1 MYRLYIFL
9 FLWTFLFCA
18 CSSGDQTD
26 TLFLKAESI
35 LEDSPDSALLL
46 LNTIPTSQKLSRQES
61 AQYALLLARATD
73 KCEKSLLP
81 CDSVLNIALNYYDDD
96 EKERAVALLY
106 KGRMEQEINSTKE
119 AIAHLQEGLM
129 ILKEFPKEIE
139 TKRHILSSLGNL
151 YFDAKHYEEAIR
163 IYRELYKY
171 CITDKDK
178 SIALNN
184 ISSYYCMTNKKDSA
198 LAIQQKALEYAIASK
213 DTSMIIHAEFT
224 SSIIYD
230 DTDELDSAIYHAR
243 NSIKWLSEEK
253 TPSLYYGNL
262 GTLLLEKG
270 ENIDSATY
278 YLNKHIKDNTNL
290 EEKATTLFS
299 LYEVEKERGNYK
311 AAITYLEQ
319 HTDILDS
326 LYFAEQSTEVQ
337 RLINRFNIKTHIREE
352 KIKEQRR
359 LYLIIG
365 CFVFCCLL
373 IMLIYQSHINKRKRI
388 QLIYQQAL
396 EQTKY
401 KISSMQ
407 TIIEDNQSIISLLRD
422 EYHNLEQEQKKKIK
436 EIKEIEYIIE
446 NNQSEINLLREEH
459 NILKQDQKKK
469 IKEIQERELII
480 DKLKQ
485 EKIELRNWLF
495 AQSDIYKRIMIL
507 SNQEVSDKKELKVL
521 TNPELKK
528 LKKTIFEIYTDY
540 ISNLQNV
547 YPKLTEEDIL
557 YLCLNE
563 AKFKT
568 QTIALC
574 FGFNN
579 THPINQRKLRIKERM
594 KKN

>member
-1 MYRLYIFL
+1 MYRIYILL

-18 CSSGDQTD
+18 CSSGNQTHA
-26 TLFLKAESI
+26 LFLQTESL
-35 LEDSPDSALLL
+35 LEESPDSALLL
-46 LNTIPTSQKLSRQES
+46 LSALPKSQKLSRKES

-73 KCEKSLLP
+73 KCEKPLFP
-81 CDSVLNIALNYYDDD
+81 CDSLLNIALNYYDDD

-106 KGRMEQEINSTKE
+106 KGRLEQEINSTKE
-119 AIAHLQEGLM
+119 AIEHLHEGLM

-151 YFDAKHYEEAIR
+151 YFDAKHYEEAIKT
-163 IYRELYKY
+163 YRELYK
-171 CITDKDK
+171 CCMTDKDK

-184 ISSYYCMTNKKDSA
+184 ISSYYCVTNKIDSA
-198 LAIQQKALEYAIASK
+198 LAIQRKALEYAVASG

-270 ENIDSATY
+270 ENIDSAAY
-278 YLNKHIKDNTNL
+278 YLNKHINDNTNL
-290 EEKATTLFS
+290 AEKATTLFS
-299 LYEVEKERGNYK
+299 LHEIEKERGNYK
-311 AAITYLEQ
+311 AATTYLEQ

-326 LYFAEQSTEVQ
+326 LYFAEQSTEIQ
-337 RLINRFNIKTHIREE
+337 QLINKYNIKTQVREE
-352 KIKEQRR
+352 QIKEQRR
-359 LYLIIG
+359 LYFIIG
-365 CFVFCCLL
+365 SFIACCLFIVL
-373 IMLIYQSHINKRKRI
+373 FYQCRIHKRKRI
-388 QLIYQQAL
+388 QHMYQQDL

-407 TIIEDNQSIISLLRD
+407 TIIEDNQSIIALLR
-422 EYHNLEQEQKKKIK
+422 K
-436 EIKEIEYIIE
+436 EHD
-446 NNQSEINLLREEH
+446 N
-459 NILKQDQKKK
+459 LKQDQK
-469 IKEIQERELII
+469 IKTNEIKSREDIIER
-480 DKLKQ
+480 LKQ
-485 EKIELRNWLF
+485 EKHELRNWLF
-495 AQSDIYKRIMIL
+495 SQSDIYKKINTL
-507 SNQEVSDKKELKVL
+507 SNQEVSDKKDMKVL
-521 TNPELKK
+521 TNTEMKK
-528 LKKTIFEIYTDY
+528 LQKTIFEIYTDY
-540 ISNLQNV
+540 ISALQGK

-563 AKFKT
+563 AKFKP

-594 KKN
+594 KDEEK

>member
-1 MYRLYIFL
+1 MYRIYILL

-26 TLFLKAESI
+26 ILFLKAESL
-35 LEDSPDSALLL
+35 LEESPDSALHLL
-46 LNTIPTSQKLSRQES
+46 SALPKSQKLSRKES

-198 LAIQQKALEYAIASK
+198 LAIQQKALEYAIASG
-213 DTSMIIHAEFT
+213 DTSMITLSEFNK
-224 SSIIYD
+224 SLLCYEF
-230 DTDELDSAIYHAR
+230 DEIDAALNHAR
-243 NSIKWLSEEK
+243 NAINYFPKVKVPGS
-253 TPSLYYGNL
+253 YYGNL
-262 GTLLLEKG
+262 GTILLEKG
-270 ENIDSATY
+270 ENVDSAIY
-278 YLNKHIKDNTNL
+278 YLNKHIKDTIDIKG
-290 EEKATTLFS
+290 KAATLLS
-299 LYEVEKERGNYK
+299 LYDIEKERGNYK
-311 AAITYLEQ
+311 AATEYLEE

-326 LYFAEQSTEVQ
+326 LYNSTQSTEILQ
-337 RLINRFNIKTHIREE
+337 LINKYNIKTQVREE
-352 KIKEQRR
+352 QIKEQRR
-359 LYLIIG
+359 LYFIIGSFIFSFLIIVL
-365 CFVFCCLL
+365 F
-373 IMLIYQSHINKRKRI
+373 YQYHLNKRKRM
-388 QLIYQQAL
+388 QFMYQQAL
-396 EQTKY
+396 EQTRY
-401 KISSMQ
+401 KISSLQ
-407 TIIEDNQSIISLLRD
+407 TN
-422 EYHNLEQEQKKKIK
+422 
-436 EIKEIEYIIE
+436 IE
-446 NNQSEINLLREEH
+446 NNQSIINLLREEH
-459 NILKQDQKKK
+459 NNLKQDQKNKA
-469 IKEIQERELII
+469 IEIHEREIII

-485 EKIELRNWLF
+485 EKHELRNWLF
-495 AQSDIYKRIMIL
+495 SQSEIYKKIIIL
-507 SNQEVSDKKELKVL
+507 SKQEISDKKDMKVL
-521 TNPELKK
+521 TNTELKK
-528 LKKTIFEIYTDY
+528 LQKTVFGIYTEY
-540 ISNLQNV
+540 IATLQNE

-563 AKFKT
+563 AKFNP

-594 KKN
+594 KSSKM

>member
-1 MYRLYIFL
+1 MYRIYILL

-18 CSSGDQTD
+18 CSSGDQTH
-26 TLFLKAESI
+26 TLFLQAESL
-35 LEDSPDSALLL
+35 LEESPDSALLL
-46 LNTIPTSQKLSRQES
+46 LNTIPTSQKLSRKES

-73 KCEKSLLP
+73 KCEKPLFL
-81 CDSVLNIALNYYDDD
+81 CDSLLNIALNYYDDD

-106 KGRMEQEINSTKE
+106 KGRLEQEINSTKE
-119 AIAHLQEGLM
+119 AIEHLHEGLM

-151 YFDAKHYEEAIR
+151 YFDAKHYEEAIKT
-163 IYRELYKY
+163 YRELYK
-171 CITDKDK
+171 CCMTDKDK

-184 ISSYYCMTNKKDSA
+184 ISSYYCVTNKIDSA
-198 LAIQQKALEYAIASK
+198 LAIQRKALEYAVASG

-270 ENIDSATY
+270 ENIDSAAY
-278 YLNKHIKDNTNL
+278 YLNKHINDNTNL
-290 EEKATTLFS
+290 AEKATTLFS
-299 LYEVEKERGNYK
+299 LHEIEKERGNYK
-311 AAITYLEQ
+311 AATTYLEQ

-326 LYFAEQSTEVQ
+326 LYFAEQSTEIQ
-337 RLINRFNIKTHIREE
+337 QLINKYNIKTQVRDEQ
-352 KIKEQRR
+352 IKEQRR
-359 LYLIIG
+359 LYFIIG
-365 CFVFCCLL
+365 SFIACCLFIVL
-373 IMLIYQSHINKRKRI
+373 FYQCRIHKRKRI
-388 QLIYQQAL
+388 QHMYQQDL

-407 TIIEDNQSIISLLRD
+407 TIIEDNQSIIALLR
-422 EYHNLEQEQKKKIK
+422 K
-436 EIKEIEYIIE
+436 EHD
-446 NNQSEINLLREEH
+446 N
-459 NILKQDQKKK
+459 LKQDQK
-469 IKEIQERELII
+469 IKTNEIKSREDIIER
-480 DKLKQ
+480 LKQ
-485 EKIELRNWLF
+485 EKHELRNWLF
-495 AQSDIYKRIMIL
+495 SQSDIYKKINTL
-507 SNQEVSDKKELKVL
+507 SNQEVSDKKDMKVL
-521 TNPELKK
+521 TNTEMKK
-528 LKKTIFEIYTDY
+528 LQKTIFEIYTDY
-540 ISNLQNV
+540 ISALQGK

-563 AKFKT
+563 AKFKP

-594 KKN
+594 KDEEK

>member
-1 MYRLYIFL
+1 MYRIYIL
-9 FLWTFLFCA
+9 LLLWTFLFCA
-18 CSSGDQTD
+18 CSSGDQTH
-26 TLFLKAESI
+26 TLFLQAESL
-35 LEDSPDSALLL
+35 LEESPDSALHLL
-46 LNTIPTSQKLSRQES
+46 SALPQSQKLSRKES

-73 KCEKSLLP
+73 KCEKPLFL
-81 CDSVLNIALNYYDDD
+81 CDSLLNIALNYYDGD

-106 KGRMEQEINSTKE
+106 KGRLEQEINSTKE
-119 AIAHLQEGLM
+119 AIAHLHEGLM

-151 YFDAKHYEEAIR
+151 YFDAKHYEEAIKT
-163 IYRELYKY
+163 YRELYK
-171 CITDKDK
+171 CCMTDKDK

-184 ISSYYCMTNKKDSA
+184 ISSYYCVTNKIDSA
-198 LAIQQKALEYAIASK
+198 LAIQRKALEYAIASK

-243 NSIKWLSEEK
+243 NSIKWLPEEK

-270 ENIDSATY
+270 ENIDSAAY

-337 RLINRFNIKTHIREE
+337 QLINKYNIKTHIREE
-352 KIKEQRR
+352 QIKEQRR
-359 LYLIIG
+359 LYFIIG
-365 CFVFCCLL
+365 SFIACCLFIVL
-373 IMLIYQSHINKRKRI
+373 FYQCRIHKRKRI
-388 QLIYQQAL
+388 QHMYQQDL

-407 TIIEDNQSIISLLRD
+407 TIIEDNQSIIALLQKEHD
-422 EYHNLEQEQKKKIK
+422 NL
-436 EIKEIEYIIE
+436 
-446 NNQSEINLLREEH
+446 R
-459 NILKQDQKKK
+459 QDQKNKTN
-469 IKEIQERELII
+469 EIQAREDIIER
-480 DKLKQ
+480 LKQ
-485 EKIELRNWLF
+485 EKHELRNWLF
-495 AQSDIYKRIMIL
+495 SQTDIYKRIKTL
-507 SNQEVSDKKELKVL
+507 SNQKVSDKKDMKVL
-521 TNPELKK
+521 TNTEMKK
-528 LKKTIFEIYTDY
+528 LQKTIFEIYTDY
-540 ISNLQNV
+540 ISTLQGK

-563 AKFKT
+563 AKFKP

-594 KKN
+594 KDEEK

>member
-1 MYRLYIFL
+1 MYRIYIL
-9 FLWTFLFCA
+9 LLLWTFLFCA
-18 CSSGDQTD
+18 CSSGDQTH
-26 TLFLKAESI
+26 TLFLQAESL
-35 LEDSPDSALLL
+35 LEESPDSALHLL
-46 LNTIPTSQKLSRQES
+46 SALPKSQKLSRKES

-198 LAIQQKALEYAIASK
+198 LAIQQKALEYAIASG
-213 DTSMIIHAEFT
+213 DTSMITLSEFNK
-224 SSIIYD
+224 SLLCYEF
-230 DTDELDSAIYHAR
+230 DEIDAALNHAR
-243 NSIKWLSEEK
+243 NAINYFPKVKVPGS
-253 TPSLYYGNL
+253 YYGNL
-262 GTLLLEKG
+262 GTILLEKG
-270 ENIDSATY
+270 ENVDSAIY
-278 YLNKHIKDNTNL
+278 YLNKHIKDTIDIKG
-290 EEKATTLFS
+290 KAATLLS
-299 LYEVEKERGNYK
+299 LYDIEKERGNYK
-311 AAITYLEQ
+311 AATEYLEE

-326 LYFAEQSTEVQ
+326 LYNSTQSTEILQ
-337 RLINRFNIKTHIREE
+337 LINKYNIKTQVREE
-352 KIKEQRR
+352 QIKEQRR
-359 LYLIIG
+359 LYFIIGSFIFSFLIIVL
-365 CFVFCCLL
+365 F
-373 IMLIYQSHINKRKRI
+373 YQYHLNKRKRM
-388 QLIYQQAL
+388 QFMYQQAL
-396 EQTKY
+396 EQTRY
-401 KISSMQ
+401 KISSLQ
-407 TIIEDNQSIISLLRD
+407 TN
-422 EYHNLEQEQKKKIK
+422 
-436 EIKEIEYIIE
+436 IE
-446 NNQSEINLLREEH
+446 NNQSIINLLREEH
-459 NILKQDQKKK
+459 NNLKQDQKNKA
-469 IKEIQERELII
+469 IEIHEREIII

-485 EKIELRNWLF
+485 EKHELRNWLF
-495 AQSDIYKRIMIL
+495 SQSEIYKKIIIL
-507 SNQEVSDKKELKVL
+507 SKQEISDKKDMKVL
-521 TNPELKK
+521 TNTELKK
-528 LKKTIFEIYTDY
+528 LQKTVFGIYTEY
-540 ISNLQNV
+540 IATLQNE

-563 AKFKT
+563 AKFNP

-594 KKN
+594 KSSKM

>member
-1 MYRLYIFL
+1 MYRIYILL

-26 TLFLKAESI
+26 ILFLKAESL
-35 LEDSPDSALLL
+35 LEESPDSALLL
-46 LNTIPTSQKLSRQES
+46 LNTIPTSQKLSRKES

-73 KCEKSLLP
+73 KCEKPLFL
-81 CDSVLNIALNYYDDD
+81 CDSLLNIALNYYDDD

-151 YFDAKHYEEAIR
+151 YFDAKHYEEAIKT
-163 IYRELYKY
+163 YRELYK
-171 CITDKDK
+171 CCMTDKDK

-184 ISSYYCMTNKKDSA
+184 ISSYYCVTNKIDSA
-198 LAIQQKALEYAIASK
+198 LVIQRKALEYAVASG

-243 NSIKWLSEEK
+243 NSIKWLSEGK

-270 ENIDSATY
+270 ENIDSAAY
-278 YLNKHIKDNTNL
+278 YLNKHINDNTNL
-290 EEKATTLFS
+290 AEKATTLFS
-299 LYEVEKERGNYK
+299 LYEIEKERGNYK

-326 LYFAEQSTEVQ
+326 LYFAEQSTEIQ
-337 RLINRFNIKTHIREE
+337 QLINKYNIKTQVREE
-352 KIKEQRR
+352 QIKEQRR
-359 LYLIIG
+359 LYFIIG
-365 CFVFCCLL
+365 SFIACCLFIVL
-373 IMLIYQSHINKRKRI
+373 FYQCRIHKRKRI
-388 QLIYQQAL
+388 QHMYQQDL

-407 TIIEDNQSIISLLRD
+407 TIIEDNQSIIALLR
-422 EYHNLEQEQKKKIK
+422 K
-436 EIKEIEYIIE
+436 EHD
-446 NNQSEINLLREEH
+446 N
-459 NILKQDQKKK
+459 LKQDQK
-469 IKEIQERELII
+469 IKTNEIKSREDIIER
-480 DKLKQ
+480 LKQ
-485 EKIELRNWLF
+485 EKHELRNWLF
-495 AQSDIYKRIMIL
+495 SQSDIYKKINTL
-507 SNQEVSDKKELKVL
+507 SNQEVSDKKDMKVL
-521 TNPELKK
+521 TNTEMKK
-528 LKKTIFEIYTDY
+528 LQKTIFEIYTDY
-540 ISNLQNV
+540 ISALQGK

-563 AKFKT
+563 AKFKP

-594 KKN
+594 KDEEK

>member
-1 MYRLYIFL
+1 MYRIYILL

-26 TLFLKAESI
+26 ILFLKAESL
-35 LEDSPDSALLL
+35 LEESPDSALHLL
-46 LNTIPTSQKLSRQES
+46 SALPKSQKLSRKES

-73 KCEKSLLP
+73 KYEKPLFL
-81 CDSVLNIALNYYDDD
+81 CDSLLNIALNYYDDD

-106 KGRMEQEINSTKE
+106 KGRLEQEINSTKE
-119 AIAHLQEGLM
+119 AIEHLHEGLM

-151 YFDAKHYEEAIR
+151 YFDAKHYEEAIKT
-163 IYRELYKY
+163 YRELYK
-171 CITDKDK
+171 CCMTDKDK

-184 ISSYYCMTNKKDSA
+184 ISSYYCVTNKIDSA
-198 LAIQQKALEYAIASK
+198 LAIQRKALEYAVASG

-270 ENIDSATY
+270 ENIDSAAY
-278 YLNKHIKDNTNL
+278 YLNKHINDNTNL
-290 EEKATTLFS
+290 AEKATTLFS
-299 LYEVEKERGNYK
+299 LYEIEKERGNYK
-311 AAITYLEQ
+311 AATTYLEQ

-326 LYFAEQSTEVQ
+326 LYFAEQSTEIQ
-337 RLINRFNIKTHIREE
+337 QLINKYNIKTQVREE
-352 KIKEQRR
+352 QIKEQRR
-359 LYLIIG
+359 LYFIIG
-365 CFVFCCLL
+365 SFIACCLFIVL
-373 IMLIYQSHINKRKRI
+373 FYQCRIHKRKRI
-388 QLIYQQAL
+388 QHMYQQDL

-407 TIIEDNQSIISLLRD
+407 TIIEDNQSIIALLR
-422 EYHNLEQEQKKKIK
+422 K
-436 EIKEIEYIIE
+436 EHD
-446 NNQSEINLLREEH
+446 N
-459 NILKQDQKKK
+459 LKQDQK
-469 IKEIQERELII
+469 IKTNEIKSREDIIER
-480 DKLKQ
+480 LKQ
-485 EKIELRNWLF
+485 EKHELRNWLF
-495 AQSDIYKRIMIL
+495 SQTDIYKKIKTL
-507 SNQEVSDKKELKVL
+507 SNQEVSDKKDMKVL
-521 TNPELKK
+521 TNTEMKK
-528 LKKTIFEIYTDY
+528 LQKTIFEIYTDY
-540 ISNLQNV
+540 ISALQGK

-563 AKFKT
+563 AKFKP

-594 KKN
+594 KDEEN

>member
-1 MYRLYIFL
+1 MYRIYILL

-26 TLFLKAESI
+26 ILFLKAESL
-35 LEDSPDSALLL
+35 LEESPDSALLL
-46 LNTIPTSQKLSRQES
+46 LNTIPTSQKLSRKES

-73 KCEKSLLP
+73 KCEKPLFL
-81 CDSVLNIALNYYDDD
+81 CDSLLNIALNYYDDD

-106 KGRMEQEINSTKE
+106 KGRLEQEINSTKE
-119 AIAHLQEGLM
+119 AIEHLHEGLM

-151 YFDAKHYEEAIR
+151 YFDAKHYEEAIKT
-163 IYRELYKY
+163 YRELYK
-171 CITDKDK
+171 CCMTDKDK

-184 ISSYYCMTNKKDSA
+184 ISSYYCVTNKIDSA
-198 LAIQQKALEYAIASK
+198 LAIQRKALEYAVASG

-270 ENIDSATY
+270 ENIDSAAY
-278 YLNKHIKDNTNL
+278 YLNKHINDNTNL
-290 EEKATTLFS
+290 AEKATTLFS
-299 LYEVEKERGNYK
+299 LHEIEKERGNYK
-311 AAITYLEQ
+311 AATTYLEQ

-326 LYFAEQSTEVQ
+326 LYFAEQSTEIQ
-337 RLINRFNIKTHIREE
+337 QLINKYNIKTQVREE
-352 KIKEQRR
+352 QIKEQRR
-359 LYLIIG
+359 LYFIIG
-365 CFVFCCLL
+365 SFIACCLFIVL
-373 IMLIYQSHINKRKRI
+373 FYQCRIHKRKRI
-388 QLIYQQAL
+388 QHMYQQDL

-407 TIIEDNQSIISLLRD
+407 TIIEDNQSIIALLR
-422 EYHNLEQEQKKKIK
+422 K
-436 EIKEIEYIIE
+436 EHD
-446 NNQSEINLLREEH
+446 N
-459 NILKQDQKKK
+459 LKQDQK
-469 IKEIQERELII
+469 IKTNEIKSREDIIER
-480 DKLKQ
+480 LKQ
-485 EKIELRNWLF
+485 EKHELRNWLF
-495 AQSDIYKRIMIL
+495 SQSDIYKKINTL
-507 SNQEVSDKKELKVL
+507 SNQEVSDKKDMKVL
-521 TNPELKK
+521 TNTEMKK
-528 LKKTIFEIYTDY
+528 LQKTIFEIYTDY
-540 ISNLQNV
+540 ISALQGK

-563 AKFKT
+563 AKFKP

-594 KKN
+594 KDEEK

>member
-1 MYRLYIFL
+1 MYRIYIL
-9 FLWTFLFCA
+9 PFLWTFLFCA

-26 TLFLKAESI
+26 ILFLKAESL
-35 LEDSPDSALLL
+35 LEESPDSALLL
-46 LNTIPTSQKLSRQES
+46 LNTIPTSQKLSRKES

-73 KCEKSLLP
+73 KCEKPLFL
-81 CDSVLNIALNYYDDD
+81 CDSLLNIALNYYDDD

-106 KGRMEQEINSTKE
+106 KGRLEQEINSTKE
-119 AIAHLQEGLM
+119 AIAHLHEGLM

-151 YFDAKHYEEAIR
+151 YFDAKHYEEAIKT
-163 IYRELYKY
+163 YRELYK
-171 CITDKDK
+171 CCMTDKDK

-184 ISSYYCMTNKKDSA
+184 ISSYYCVTNKIDSA
-198 LAIQQKALEYAIASK
+198 LAIQRKALEYAVASG

-270 ENIDSATY
+270 ENIDSAAY
-278 YLNKHIKDNTNL
+278 YLNKHINDNTNL
-290 EEKATTLFS
+290 AEKATTLFS
-299 LYEVEKERGNYK
+299 LHEIEKERGNYK
-311 AAITYLEQ
+311 AATTYLEQ

-326 LYFAEQSTEVQ
+326 LYFAEQSTEIQ
-337 RLINRFNIKTHIREE
+337 QLINKYNIKTQVREE
-352 KIKEQRR
+352 QIKEQRR
-359 LYLIIG
+359 LYFIIG
-365 CFVFCCLL
+365 SFIACCLFIVL
-373 IMLIYQSHINKRKRI
+373 FYQCRIHKRKRI
-388 QLIYQQAL
+388 QHMYQQDL

-407 TIIEDNQSIISLLRD
+407 TIIEDNQSIIALLR
-422 EYHNLEQEQKKKIK
+422 K
-436 EIKEIEYIIE
+436 EHD
-446 NNQSEINLLREEH
+446 N
-459 NILKQDQKKK
+459 LKQDQK
-469 IKEIQERELII
+469 IKTYEIKSREDIIER
-480 DKLKQ
+480 LKQ
-485 EKIELRNWLF
+485 EKHELRNWLF
-495 AQSDIYKRIMIL
+495 SQSDIYKKINTL
-507 SNQEVSDKKELKVL
+507 SNQEVSDKKDMKVL
-521 TNPELKK
+521 TNTEMKK
-528 LKKTIFEIYTDY
+528 LQKTIFEIYTDY
-540 ISNLQNV
+540 ISALQGK

-563 AKFKT
+563 AKFKP

-594 KKN
+594 KDEEK

>member
-1 MYRLYIFL
+1 MYRIYILL

-18 CSSGDQTD
+18 CSSGDQTH
-26 TLFLKAESI
+26 TLFLQAESL
-35 LEDSPDSALLL
+35 LEESPDSALLL
-46 LNTIPTSQKLSRQES
+46 LNTIPTSQKLSRKES

-73 KCEKSLLP
+73 KCEKPLFL
-81 CDSVLNIALNYYDDD
+81 CDSLLNIALNYYDDD

-106 KGRMEQEINSTKE
+106 KGRLEQEINSTKE

-151 YFDAKHYEEAIR
+151 YFDAKHYEEAIKT
-163 IYRELYKY
+163 YRELYK
-171 CITDKDK
+171 CCMTDKDK

-184 ISSYYCMTNKKDSA
+184 ISSYYCVTNKIDSA
-198 LAIQQKALEYAIASK
+198 LAIQRKALEYAVASG

-270 ENIDSATY
+270 ENIDSAAY
-278 YLNKHIKDNTNL
+278 YLNKHINDNTNL
-290 EEKATTLFS
+290 AEKATTLFS
-299 LYEVEKERGNYK
+299 LHEIEKERGNYK
-311 AAITYLEQ
+311 AATTYLEQ

-326 LYFAEQSTEVQ
+326 LYFAEQSTEIQ
-337 RLINRFNIKTHIREE
+337 QLINKYNIKTQVREE
-352 KIKEQRR
+352 QIKEQRR
-359 LYLIIG
+359 LYFIIG
-365 CFVFCCLL
+365 SFIACCLFIVL
-373 IMLIYQSHINKRKRI
+373 FYQCRIHKRKRI
-388 QLIYQQAL
+388 QHMYQQDL

-407 TIIEDNQSIISLLRD
+407 TIIEDNQSIIALLR
-422 EYHNLEQEQKKKIK
+422 K
-436 EIKEIEYIIE
+436 EHD
-446 NNQSEINLLREEH
+446 N
-459 NILKQDQKKK
+459 LKQDQK
-469 IKEIQERELII
+469 IKTNEIKSREDIIER
-480 DKLKQ
+480 LKQ
-485 EKIELRNWLF
+485 EKHELRNWLF
-495 AQSDIYKRIMIL
+495 SQSDIYKKINTL
-507 SNQEVSDKKELKVL
+507 SNQEVSDKKDMKVL
-521 TNPELKK
+521 TNTEMKK
-528 LKKTIFEIYTDY
+528 LQKTIFEIYTDY
-540 ISNLQNV
+540 ISALQGK

-563 AKFKT
+563 AKFKP

-594 KKN
+594 KDEEK

>member
-1 MYRLYIFL
+1 ML
-9 FLWTFLFCA
+9 LWTFLFCA
-18 CSSGDQTD
+18 CSSGDQTH
-26 TLFLKAESI
+26 TLFLQAESL
-35 LEDSPDSALLL
+35 LEESPDSALHLL
-46 LNTIPTSQKLSRQES
+46 SALPKSQKLSRKES

-198 LAIQQKALEYAIASK
+198 LAIQQKALEYAIASG
-213 DTSMIIHAEFT
+213 DTSMITLSEFNK
-224 SSIIYD
+224 SLLCYEF
-230 DTDELDSAIYHAR
+230 DEIDAALNHAR
-243 NSIKWLSEEK
+243 NAINYFPKVKVPGS
-253 TPSLYYGNL
+253 YYGNL
-262 GTLLLEKG
+262 GTILLEKG
-270 ENIDSATY
+270 ENVDSAIY
-278 YLNKHIKDNTNL
+278 YLNKHIKDTIDIKG
-290 EEKATTLFS
+290 KAATLLS
-299 LYEVEKERGNYK
+299 LYDIEKERGNYK
-311 AAITYLEQ
+311 AATEYLEE

-326 LYFAEQSTEVQ
+326 LYNSTQSTEILQ
-337 RLINRFNIKTHIREE
+337 LINKYNIKTQVREE
-352 KIKEQRR
+352 QIKEQRR
-359 LYLIIG
+359 LYFIIGSFIFSFLIIVL
-365 CFVFCCLL
+365 F
-373 IMLIYQSHINKRKRI
+373 YQYHLNKRKRM
-388 QLIYQQAL
+388 QFMYQQAL
-396 EQTKY
+396 EQTRY
-401 KISSMQ
+401 KISSLQ
-407 TIIEDNQSIISLLRD
+407 TN
-422 EYHNLEQEQKKKIK
+422 
-436 EIKEIEYIIE
+436 IE
-446 NNQSEINLLREEH
+446 NNQSIINLLREEH
-459 NILKQDQKKK
+459 NNLKQDQKNKA
-469 IKEIQERELII
+469 IEIHEREIII

-485 EKIELRNWLF
+485 EKHELRNWLF
-495 AQSDIYKRIMIL
+495 SQSEIYKKIIIL
-507 SNQEVSDKKELKVL
+507 SKQEISDKKDMKVL
-521 TNPELKK
+521 TNTELKK
-528 LKKTIFEIYTDY
+528 LQKTVFGIYTEY
-540 ISNLQNV
+540 IATLQNE

-563 AKFKT
+563 AKFNP

-594 KKN
+594 KSSKM

>member
-1 MYRLYIFL
+1 MYRIYILL

-18 CSSGDQTD
+18 CSSGDQTH
-26 TLFLKAESI
+26 TLFLQAESL
-35 LEDSPDSALLL
+35 LEESPDSALLL
-46 LNTIPTSQKLSRQES
+46 LNTIPTSQKLSRKES

-73 KCEKSLLP
+73 KCEKPLFL
-81 CDSVLNIALNYYDDD
+81 CDSLLNIALNYYDDD

-106 KGRMEQEINSTKE
+106 KGRLEQEINSTKE
-119 AIAHLQEGLM
+119 AIEHLHEGLM

-151 YFDAKHYEEAIR
+151 YFDAKHYEEAIKT
-163 IYRELYKY
+163 YRELYK
-171 CITDKDK
+171 CCMTDKDK

-184 ISSYYCMTNKKDSA
+184 ISSYYCVTNKIDSA
-198 LAIQQKALEYAIASK
+198 LAIQRKALEYAVASG

-270 ENIDSATY
+270 ENIDSAAY
-278 YLNKHIKDNTNL
+278 YLNKHINDNTNL
-290 EEKATTLFS
+290 AEKATTLFS
-299 LYEVEKERGNYK
+299 LHEIEKERGNYK
-311 AAITYLEQ
+311 AATTYLEQ

-326 LYFAEQSTEVQ
+326 LYFAEQSTEIQ
-337 RLINRFNIKTHIREE
+337 QLINKYNIKTQVREE
-352 KIKEQRR
+352 QIKEQRR
-359 LYLIIG
+359 LYFIIG
-365 CFVFCCLL
+365 SFIACCLFIVL
-373 IMLIYQSHINKRKRI
+373 FYQCRIHKRKRI
-388 QLIYQQAL
+388 QHMYQQDL

-407 TIIEDNQSIISLLRD
+407 TIIEDNQSIIALLR
-422 EYHNLEQEQKKKIK
+422 K
-436 EIKEIEYIIE
+436 EHD
-446 NNQSEINLLREEH
+446 N
-459 NILKQDQKKK
+459 LKQDQKNKTNE
-469 IKEIQERELII
+469 IKSREDIIER
-480 DKLKQ
+480 LKQ
-485 EKIELRNWLF
+485 EKHELRNWLF
-495 AQSDIYKRIMIL
+495 SQSDIYKKINTL
-507 SNQEVSDKKELKVL
+507 SNQEVSDKKDMKVL
-521 TNPELKK
+521 TNTEMKK
-528 LKKTIFEIYTDY
+528 LQKTIFEIYTDY
-540 ISNLQNV
+540 ISALQGK

-563 AKFKT
+563 AKFKP

-594 KKN
+594 KDEEK

>member
-1 MYRLYIFL
+1 MYRIYILL

-26 TLFLKAESI
+26 ILFLKAESL
-35 LEDSPDSALLL
+35 LEESPDSALHLL
-46 LNTIPTSQKLSRQES
+46 SALPKSQKLSRKES

-73 KCEKSLLP
+73 KCEKPLFL
-81 CDSVLNIALNYYDDD
+81 CDSLLNIALNYYDDD

-106 KGRMEQEINSTKE
+106 KGRLEQEINSTKE
-119 AIAHLQEGLM
+119 AIAHLHEGLM

-139 TKRHILSSLGNL
+139 TTRHILSSLGNL
-151 YFDAKHYEEAIR
+151 YFDAKHYEEAIKT
-163 IYRELYKY
+163 YRELYK
-171 CITDKDK
+171 CCMTDKDK

-184 ISSYYCMTNKKDSA
+184 ISSYYCVTNKIDSA
-198 LAIQQKALEYAIASK
+198 LAIQRKALEYAVASG

-270 ENIDSATY
+270 ENIDSAAY
-278 YLNKHIKDNTNL
+278 YLNKHINDNTNL
-290 EEKATTLFS
+290 AEKATTLFS
-299 LYEVEKERGNYK
+299 LHEIEKERGNYK

-326 LYFAEQSTEVQ
+326 LYFAEQSTETQ
-337 RLINRFNIKTHIREE
+337 QLINKYNIKTQVRE
-352 KIKEQRR
+352 KQIKEQRR
-359 LYLIIG
+359 LYFIIG
-365 CFVFCCLL
+365 SFIACCLFIVL
-373 IMLIYQSHINKRKRI
+373 FYQCRIHKRKRI
-388 QLIYQQAL
+388 QHMYQQDL

-407 TIIEDNQSIISLLRD
+407 TIIEDNQSIIALLR
-422 EYHNLEQEQKKKIK
+422 K
-436 EIKEIEYIIE
+436 EHD
-446 NNQSEINLLREEH
+446 N
-459 NILKQDQKKK
+459 LKQDQKNKTNE
-469 IKEIQERELII
+469 IKSREDIIER
-480 DKLKQ
+480 LKQ
-485 EKIELRNWLF
+485 EKHELRNWLF
-495 AQSDIYKRIMIL
+495 SQTDIYKKIKTL
-507 SNQEVSDKKELKVL
+507 SNQEVSDKKDMKVL
-521 TNPELKK
+521 TSTEMKK
-528 LKKTIFEIYTDY
+528 LQKTIFEIYTDY
-540 ISNLQNV
+540 ISALQGK

-563 AKFKT
+563 AKFKP

-594 KKN
+594 KDEEK

>member
-1 MYRLYIFL
+1 MYRIYILL

-26 TLFLKAESI
+26 ILFLKAESL
-35 LEDSPDSALLL
+35 LEESPDSALHLL
-46 LNTIPTSQKLSRQES
+46 SALPKSQKLSRKES

-73 KCEKSLLP
+73 KCEKPLFL
-81 CDSVLNIALNYYDDD
+81 CDSLLNIALNYYDDD

-106 KGRMEQEINSTKE
+106 KGRLEQEINSTKE
-119 AIAHLQEGLM
+119 AIAHLHEGLM

-139 TKRHILSSLGNL
+139 TTRHILSSLGNL
-151 YFDAKHYEEAIR
+151 YFDAKHYEEAIKT
-163 IYRELYKY
+163 YRELYK
-171 CITDKDK
+171 CCMTDKDK

-184 ISSYYCMTNKKDSA
+184 ISSYYCVTNKIDSA
-198 LAIQQKALEYAIASK
+198 LAIQRKALEYAVASG

-270 ENIDSATY
+270 ENIDSAAY
-278 YLNKHIKDNTNL
+278 YLNKHINDNTNL
-290 EEKATTLFS
+290 AEKATTLFS
-299 LYEVEKERGNYK
+299 LHEIEKERGNYK

-326 LYFAEQSTEVQ
+326 LYFAEQSTETQ
-337 RLINRFNIKTHIREE
+337 QLINKYNIKTQVREE
-352 KIKEQRR
+352 QIKEQRR
-359 LYLIIG
+359 LYFIIG
-365 CFVFCCLL
+365 SFIACCLFIVL
-373 IMLIYQSHINKRKRI
+373 FYQCRIHKRKRI
-388 QLIYQQAL
+388 QHMYQQDL

-407 TIIEDNQSIISLLRD
+407 TIIEDNQSIIALLR
-422 EYHNLEQEQKKKIK
+422 K
-436 EIKEIEYIIE
+436 EHD
-446 NNQSEINLLREEH
+446 N
-459 NILKQDQKKK
+459 LKQDQKNKTNE
-469 IKEIQERELII
+469 IKSREDIIER
-480 DKLKQ
+480 LKQ
-485 EKIELRNWLF
+485 EKHELRNWLF
-495 AQSDIYKRIMIL
+495 SQTDIYKKIKTL
-507 SNQEVSDKKELKVL
+507 SNQEVSDKKDMKVL
-521 TNPELKK
+521 TSTEMKK
-528 LKKTIFEIYTDY
+528 LQKTIFEIYTDY
-540 ISNLQNV
+540 ISALQGK

-563 AKFKT
+563 AKFKP

-594 KKN
+594 KDEEK

>member
-1 MYRLYIFL
+1 MYRIYIL
-9 FLWTFLFCA
+9 PFLWTFLFCA

-26 TLFLKAESI
+26 ILFLKAESL
-35 LEDSPDSALLL
+35 LEESPDSALLL
-46 LNTIPTSQKLSRQES
+46 LNTIPTSQKLSRKES

-73 KCEKSLLP
+73 KCEKPLFL
-81 CDSVLNIALNYYDDD
+81 CDSLLNIALNYYDDD

-106 KGRMEQEINSTKE
+106 KGRLEQEINSTKE
-119 AIAHLQEGLM
+119 AIAHLHEGLM

-151 YFDAKHYEEAIR
+151 YFDAKHYEEAIKT
-163 IYRELYKY
+163 YRELYK
-171 CITDKDK
+171 CCMTDKDK

-184 ISSYYCMTNKKDSA
+184 ISSYYCVTNKIDSA
-198 LAIQQKALEYAIASK
+198 LAIQRKALEYAVASG

-270 ENIDSATY
+270 ENIDSAAY
-278 YLNKHIKDNTNL
+278 YLNKHINDNTNL
-290 EEKATTLFS
+290 AEKATTLFS
-299 LYEVEKERGNYK
+299 LHEIEKERGNYK
-311 AAITYLEQ
+311 AATTYLEQ

-326 LYFAEQSTEVQ
+326 LYFAEQSTEIQ
-337 RLINRFNIKTHIREE
+337 QLINKYNIKTQVREE
-352 KIKEQRR
+352 QIKEQRR
-359 LYLIIG
+359 LYFIIG
-365 CFVFCCLL
+365 SFIACCLFIVL
-373 IMLIYQSHINKRKRI
+373 FYQCRIHKRKRI
-388 QLIYQQAL
+388 QHMYQQDL

-407 TIIEDNQSIISLLRD
+407 TIIEDNQSIIALLR
-422 EYHNLEQEQKKKIK
+422 K
-436 EIKEIEYIIE
+436 EHD
-446 NNQSEINLLREEH
+446 N
-459 NILKQDQKKK
+459 LKQDQKNKTNE
-469 IKEIQERELII
+469 IKSREDIIER
-480 DKLKQ
+480 LKQ
-485 EKIELRNWLF
+485 EKHELRNWLF
-495 AQSDIYKRIMIL
+495 SQSDIYKKINTL
-507 SNQEVSDKKELKVL
+507 SNQEVSDKKDMKVL
-521 TNPELKK
+521 TNTEMKK
-528 LKKTIFEIYTDY
+528 LQKTIFEIYTDY
-540 ISNLQNV
+540 ISALQGK

-563 AKFKT
+563 AKFKP

-594 KKN
+594 KDEEK

>member
-1 MYRLYIFL
+1 MYRIYILL

-18 CSSGDQTD
+18 CSSGDQTH
-26 TLFLKAESI
+26 TLFLQAESL
-35 LEDSPDSALLL
+35 LEESPDSALLL
-46 LNTIPTSQKLSRQES
+46 LSALPKSQKLSRKES

-73 KCEKSLLP
+73 KCEKPLFL
-81 CDSVLNIALNYYDDD
+81 CDSLLNIALNYYDDD

-106 KGRMEQEINSTKE
+106 KGRLEQEINSTKE
-119 AIAHLQEGLM
+119 AIAHLHEGLM

-151 YFDAKHYEEAIR
+151 YFDAKHYEEAIKT
-163 IYRELYKY
+163 YRELYK
-171 CITDKDK
+171 CCMTDKDK

-184 ISSYYCMTNKKDSA
+184 ISSYYCVTNKIDSA
-198 LAIQQKALEYAIASK
+198 LAIQRKALEYAVASG

-270 ENIDSATY
+270 ENIDSAAY
-278 YLNKHIKDNTNL
+278 YLNKHINDNTNL
-290 EEKATTLFS
+290 AEKATTLFS
-299 LYEVEKERGNYK
+299 LHEIEKERGNYK

-326 LYFAEQSTEVQ
+326 LYFAEQSTEIQ
-337 RLINRFNIKTHIREE
+337 QLINKYNIKTQVREE
-352 KIKEQRR
+352 QIKEQRR
-359 LYLIIG
+359 LYFIIG
-365 CFVFCCLL
+365 SFIACCLFIVL
-373 IMLIYQSHINKRKRI
+373 FYQCRIHKRKRI
-388 QLIYQQAL
+388 QHMYQQDL

-407 TIIEDNQSIISLLRD
+407 TIIEDNQSIIALLR
-422 EYHNLEQEQKKKIK
+422 K
-436 EIKEIEYIIE
+436 EHD
-446 NNQSEINLLREEH
+446 N
-459 NILKQDQKKK
+459 LKQDQK
-469 IKEIQERELII
+469 IKTNEIKSREDIIER
-480 DKLKQ
+480 LKQ
-485 EKIELRNWLF
+485 EKHELRNWLF
-495 AQSDIYKRIMIL
+495 SQTDIYKKIKTL
-507 SNQEVSDKKELKVL
+507 SNQEVSDKKDMKVL
-521 TNPELKK
+521 TNTEMKK
-528 LKKTIFEIYTDY
+528 LQKTIFEIYTDY
-540 ISNLQNV
+540 ICALQGK

-563 AKFKT
+563 AKFKP

-594 KKN
+594 KDEEK

>member
-1 MYRLYIFL
+1 MYRIYILL

-26 TLFLKAESI
+26 ILFLKAESL
-35 LEDSPDSALLL
+35 LEESPDSALLL
-46 LNTIPTSQKLSRQES
+46 LNTIPTSQKLSRKES

-73 KCEKSLLP
+73 KCEKPLFL
-81 CDSVLNIALNYYDDD
+81 CDSLLNIALNYYDDD

-151 YFDAKHYEEAIR
+151 YFDAKHYEEAIKT
-163 IYRELYKY
+163 YRELYK
-171 CITDKDK
+171 CCMTDKDK

-184 ISSYYCMTNKKDSA
+184 ISSYYCVTNKIDSA
-198 LAIQQKALEYAIASK
+198 LAIQRKALEYAVASG

-270 ENIDSATY
+270 ENIDSAAY
-278 YLNKHIKDNTNL
+278 YLNKHINDNTNL
-290 EEKATTLFS
+290 AEKATTLFS
-299 LYEVEKERGNYK
+299 LHEIEKERGNYK
-311 AAITYLEQ
+311 AATTYLEQ

-326 LYFAEQSTEVQ
+326 LYFAEQSTEIQ
-337 RLINRFNIKTHIREE
+337 QLINKYNIKTQVREE
-352 KIKEQRR
+352 QIKEQRR
-359 LYLIIG
+359 LYFIIG
-365 CFVFCCLL
+365 SFIACCLFIVL
-373 IMLIYQSHINKRKRI
+373 FYQCRIHKRKRI
-388 QLIYQQAL
+388 QHMYQQDL

-407 TIIEDNQSIISLLRD
+407 TIIEDNQSIIALLR
-422 EYHNLEQEQKKKIK
+422 K
-436 EIKEIEYIIE
+436 EHD
-446 NNQSEINLLREEH
+446 N
-459 NILKQDQKKK
+459 LKQDQK
-469 IKEIQERELII
+469 IKTNEIKSREDIIER
-480 DKLKQ
+480 LKQ
-485 EKIELRNWLF
+485 EKHELRNWLF
-495 AQSDIYKRIMIL
+495 SQSDIYKKINTL
-507 SNQEVSDKKELKVL
+507 SNQEVSDKKDMKVL
-521 TNPELKK
+521 TNTEMKK
-528 LKKTIFEIYTDY
+528 LQKTIFEIYTDY
-540 ISNLQNV
+540 ISALQGK

-563 AKFKT
+563 AKFKP

-594 KKN
+594 KDEEK

>member
-1 MYRLYIFL
+1 MYRIYILL

-18 CSSGDQTD
+18 CSSGNQTHA
-26 TLFLKAESI
+26 LFLQTESL
-35 LEDSPDSALLL
+35 LEESPDSALLL
-46 LNTIPTSQKLSRQES
+46 LSALPKSQKLSRKES

-73 KCEKSLLP
+73 KCEKPLFP
-81 CDSVLNIALNYYDDD
+81 CDSLLNIALNYYDDD

-106 KGRMEQEINSTKE
+106 KGRLEQEINSTKE
-119 AIAHLQEGLM
+119 AIAHLHEGLM

-151 YFDAKHYEEAIR
+151 YFDAKHYEEAIK
-163 IYRELYKY
+163 IYRELYK
-171 CITDKDK
+171 CCMTDKDK

-184 ISSYYCMTNKKDSA
+184 ISSYYCVTNKTDSA
-198 LAIQQKALEYAIASK
+198 LTIQRKALEYAIASG

-270 ENIDSATY
+270 ENIDSAAY
-278 YLNKHIKDNTNL
+278 YLNKHINDNTNL
-290 EEKATTLFS
+290 AEKATTLFS
-299 LYEVEKERGNYK
+299 LYEIEKERGNYK

-326 LYFAEQSTEVQ
+326 LYFAEQSTEIQ
-337 RLINRFNIKTHIREE
+337 QLINKFNIKTQVREE
-352 KIKEQRR
+352 QIKEQRR
-359 LYLIIG
+359 LYFIIG
-365 CFVFCCLL
+365 SFIACCLFIVL
-373 IMLIYQSHINKRKRI
+373 FYQCRIHKRKRI
-388 QLIYQQAL
+388 QHMYQQDL

-407 TIIEDNQSIISLLRD
+407 TIIEDNQSIIALLR
-422 EYHNLEQEQKKKIK
+422 K
-436 EIKEIEYIIE
+436 EHD
-446 NNQSEINLLREEH
+446 N
-459 NILKQDQKKK
+459 LKQDQKNKTN
-469 IKEIQERELII
+469 EIQSREEIIER
-480 DKLKQ
+480 LKQ
-485 EKIELRNWLF
+485 EKHELRNWLF
-495 AQSDIYKRIMIL
+495 SQTDIYKKIKTL
-507 SNQEVSDKKELKVL
+507 SNQEVSDKKDMKVL
-521 TNPELKK
+521 TNTEMKK
-528 LKKTIFEIYTDY
+528 LQKTIFEIYTDY
-540 ISNLQNV
+540 ISALQGK

-563 AKFKT
+563 AKFKP
-568 QTIALC
+568 QTIAIC

-594 KKN
+594 KDEEK